1 MTDRKYR
8 HRGYQDS
15 DRERDERRPTE
26 RRGEPGRPRV
36 EGAPRGRGLG
46 APAAA
51 VFKCAACGR
60 EVNTTLK
67 EITAETT
74 CPGCATP
81 LHSCTN
87 CAFFDPSAPLECRKP
102 VADRIENKAAANG
115 CRLYQPK
122 TVRDLRVTAPASP
135 DDARAAFDAL
145 FKKK

>member
-1 MTDRKYR
+1 MSDRKYR

-15 DRERDERRPTE
+15 DRERDERRPPQHQ
-26 RRGEPGRPRV
+26 GEPARPRV

-46 APAAA
+46 APTAA

-67 EITAETT
+67 EITAAAT
-74 CPGCATP
+74 CPGCGRP

-87 CAFFDPSAPLECRKP
+87 CAFFDPGAQFECRKP
-102 VADRIENKAAANG
+102 VPERIESKAAAND
-115 CRLYQPK
+115 CRLYQPR
-122 TVRDLRVTAPASP
+122 TIRDLRVTSPVSP